1 MVSLWSSKHRKKNS
15 YKYKKNGK
23 NSLTTTTIMVVPLQG
38 ANYCFQKNDWIYW
51 AWMHE
56 NGRTWACHKEY
67 VRAWM
72 CDKKNKGALTCC
84 K

>member
-1 MVSLWSSKHRKKNS
+1 
-15 YKYKKNGK
+15 
-23 NSLTTTTIMVVPLQG
+23 MVVPLQG
-38 ANYCFQKNDWIYW
+38 ANYCFQKNYWIYW